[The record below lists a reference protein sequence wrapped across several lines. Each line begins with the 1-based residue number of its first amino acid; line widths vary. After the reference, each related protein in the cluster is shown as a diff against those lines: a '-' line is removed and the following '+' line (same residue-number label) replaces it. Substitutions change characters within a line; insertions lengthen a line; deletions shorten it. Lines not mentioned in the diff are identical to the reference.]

1 MERKFYT
8 DNFEQLLKEKS
19 GEFRMYPSKRV
30 WHSIY
35 NNLYPGRKWPSVAI
49 STILVT
55 ILFLTGYWNSTQQ
68 NNSIAAANSAN
79 AASKNIT
86 SVTPAIS
93 NNTIILNAAAAN
105 SIGLVSDASFANT
118 ALQSSPITKVLQY
131 KSAPNNPAEVAK
143 ENTKTPVIAY
153 KTISF
158 DAGNILSHYSDNA
171 DGTSNTSSINLL
183 ADNIAAEPDNSNSN
197 GLFDNN
203 NSTFKINT
211 VENNRIENAIEQ
223 QQANNKYED
232 PAIAIGNNK
241 AVAGN
246 KKPSISAE
254 DKAWMEH
261 YALYN
266 QENSKKWKNRTS
278 MEFYIAP
285 AVTYRTLS
293 SDESFSITNSNYV
306 TTTGTNSLNSAIHQR
321 PSLGIEAGAGLVY
334 AAAKNFRLK
343 IGLQANYTNYA
354 VFATETN
361 HPVLTTLL
369 FKNSSTGNS
378 YPVPHTSTLSNGDGL
393 RNTKVHN
400 KTVQLSIPLGFA
412 YKVFS
417 NDKLEWYAG
426 ASIQPTYVIG
436 GKANIISA
444 DMRNY
449 VSDPSLIRSWN
460 VNSAFETSVHYKFDG
475 YTLAIGPQLRYQL
488 SSTYNKKVV
497 LNEKLYNVGLKIGVL
512 KNF

>member
-68 NNSIAAANSAN
+68 NNSITTANSAN
-79 AASKNIT
+79 AASKNVI
-86 SVTPAIS
+86 SVTPTIS
-93 NNTIILNAAAAN
+93 NNTIVINAAAAN
-105 SIGLVSDASFANT
+105 SISLASDPSFAN
-118 ALQSSPITKVLQY
+118 AVLLPSSIAKALQY
-131 KSAPNNPAEVAK
+131 KIVLNNTGEVAK
-143 ENTKTPVIAY
+143 KNTNTPAVVS
-153 KTISF
+153 KTIGF
-158 DAGNILSHYSDNA
+158 DAGNILTDYSDNA
-171 DGTSNTSSINLL
+171 DGTPNISSVNLL
-183 ADNIAAEPDNSNSN
+183 TDYIAAEPDNSNSKE
-197 GLFDNN
+197 LFDTN
-203 NSTFKINT
+203 NSILRID
-211 VENNRIENAIEQ
+211 VEENNRIENTIEQ
-223 QQANNKYED
+223 HIDNRYESN
-232 PAIAIGNNK
+232 AIAVSNNK

-246 KKPSISAE
+246 KKTSISAE
-254 DKAWMEH
+254 DKAWMEQ

-278 MEFYIAP
+278 MEFYITP

-293 SDESFSITNSNYV
+293 SDESFSVVSQNFV
-306 TTTGTNSLNSAIHQR
+306 TTTGTNSLNSAIHQK

-369 FKNSSTGNS
+369 FKNSGTGNS
-378 YPVPHTSTLSNGDGL
+378 YLFPHTSTLSNGDGL

-412 YKVFS
+412 YKLFS
-417 NDKLEWYAG
+417 NDKMEWYAG

-497 LNEKLYNVGLKIGVL
+497 VNEKLYNAGLKIGVV